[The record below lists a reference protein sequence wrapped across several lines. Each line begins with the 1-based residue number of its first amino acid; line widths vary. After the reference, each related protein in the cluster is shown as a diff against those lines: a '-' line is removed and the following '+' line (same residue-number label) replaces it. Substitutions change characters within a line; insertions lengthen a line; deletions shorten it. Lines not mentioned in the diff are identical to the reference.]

1 MTTNDPSQLIPVAEA
16 GTSQALELGLVHG
29 SAGLPDDFTI
39 EISDF
44 AVIRSGVSPRE
55 FERQWEEARAEL
67 IRRGYRV
74 TEWHDEATM
83 LGKARCQLLPNTVDV
98 PMRPDNH

>member
-1 MTTNDPSQLIPVAEA
+1 MNTNDPSQPEPVAEA

-29 SAGLPDDFTI
+29 SAHVPDDFTI

-44 AVIRSGVSPRE
+44 AVMRSGVSPRE
-55 FERQWEEARAEL
+55 FERQWKEARAEL

-74 TEWHDEATM
+74 TEWRDEATM
-83 LGKARCQLLPNTVDV
+83 QGKARCQRLPNRSLTVSLRWD
-98 PMRPDNH
+98 